1 VSAATLVRAPLVEPL
16 LAITVNVVV
25 SLDGDLD
32 HSVETEVSGRITQ
45 AAQLADC
52 IQVDAR
58 HVAFI
63 DAAGIRTLLMCKQN
77 ALGHGVTLTVL
88 YSRPGPV
95 ERLVQL
101 LGLASWVD

>member
-1 VSAATLVRAPLVEPL
+1 LIRPPLVDPL

-25 SLDGDLD
+25 RLDGDLD
-32 HSVETEVSGRITQ
+32 HSVESEVTGRIAL

-77 ALGHGVTLTVL
+77 ALDHGVTLTVQ

-95 ERLVQL
+95 ERLLQL
-101 LGLASWVD
+101 LGLATWFD